1 MEFLRQNGMIS
12 YLGVVEKTQEDKRS
26 TTTANRPSRHVLESG
41 EPWRA
46 PPDDGSHAE
55 TPCQEQAKRAT
66 SGIRVPRV
74 KKWKTINTANMFQAL
89 CGDDEDSQD
98 SSGESTPP
106 IPPSAHLPKR
116 PNKTNN
122 GKKASS
128 ISKTADAAVSHKS
141 AEIAAASNFSTISKT
156 ADAAVSRKPAEIAAA
171 FNKVVS
177 TAKPAYAANIGK
189 PADAAVSC
197 SPACRCSM
205 SNRKSAKDITQT
217 RIARPVD
224 RGGIPRGTVL
234 RPTDGGTEPS
244 LQHPAVGGRGPALQD
259 AQQTETKKIPT
270 ADMLK
275 MFGQLRSQALSPVSA
290 NEGWERIRSIMDSGA
305 SVTVASPEC
314 AAAYEVT
321 EGAAAKAGTM
331 YEIADGTSIP
341 NLGEK
346 TIAVIN
352 CNGTATSKTQQ
363 VAAVSNHLTSVR
375 QEMKGNKMVVFDD
388 EGCYTF
394 NKLSSEVVPIEDNGM
409 NFIME
414 EWVVPPNELSDVL
427 KAIHDPSFHW
437 QA

>member
-1 MEFLRQNGMIS
+1 M
-12 YLGVVEKTQEDKRS
+12 
-26 TTTANRPSRHVLESG
+26 
-41 EPWRA
+41 
-46 PPDDGSHAE
+46 
-55 TPCQEQAKRAT
+55 
-66 SGIRVPRV
+66 
-74 KKWKTINTANMFQAL
+74 
-89 CGDDEDSQD
+89 
-98 SSGESTPP
+98 
-106 IPPSAHLPKR
+106 
-116 PNKTNN
+116 
-122 GKKASS
+122 
-128 ISKTADAAVSHKS
+128 
-141 AEIAAASNFSTISKT
+141 
-156 ADAAVSRKPAEIAAA
+156 
-171 FNKVVS
+171 
-177 TAKPAYAANIGK
+177 
-189 PADAAVSC
+189 
-197 SPACRCSM
+197 
-205 SNRKSAKDITQT
+205 
-217 RIARPVD
+217 
-224 RGGIPRGTVL
+224 
-234 RPTDGGTEPS
+234 
-244 LQHPAVGGRGPALQD
+244 
-259 AQQTETKKIPT
+259 
-270 ADMLK
+270 
-275 MFGQLRSQALSPVSA
+275 SPVSA

-352 CNGTATSKTQQ
+352 CNGTVTSKTQQ

-394 NKLSSEVVPIEDNGM
+394 NKLSGEVVPIEDNGM